1 MQPSTNSNTFPG
13 FLESLRTPNSP
24 LLSPE
29 RLAEAL
35 ELPAQDLAQ
44 LARVHRNTVQ
54 LAPSSTKLQNAMVEV
69 VKVLSAA
76 EELTGSVDRALFWFR
91 NHPIKEFGH
100 RTAMELVA
108 EGKAKAVIKYIESV
122 GTGASG

>member
-1 MQPSTNSNTFPG
+1 MSFAVVSFPD
-13 FLESLRTPNSP
+13 FLESLRTPNSS
-24 LLSPE
+24 LLSPT

-35 ELPAQDLAQ
+35 ELSAQDLAQ
-44 LARVHRNTVQ
+44 LACVHRNTVQ
-54 LAPSSTKLQNAMVEV
+54 LAPASAKLQSAMVEV
-69 VKVLSAA
+69 IKVLSAA

-91 NHPIKEFGH
+91 NHPIKEFSH

-108 EGKAKAVIKYIESV
+108 EGKAKAVIQYIESV